1 MRDLTFPPRTMPA
14 LQSAIRFLGYVLVSA
29 HVLACGRTA
38 PPAPSVPADQPL
50 TVTIMNAKPISL
62 PVSLETI
69 AQTEGAKEIE
79 IRPRVGG
86 ILLKRLYVEGAAVKA
101 GDPLFLIDPE
111 PFQHALAEAKAQFQ
125 EHTARVVRAKTEE
138 NRQRQLLAKN
148 FVSQSAYDQAK
159 ADLAIAEAALQ
170 ATKAR
175 VRQAELNLS
184 YTTVTAP
191 VSGIT
196 GRSSFSEGTLVS
208 ANASL
213 LTSLIQ
219 LSPIWVRFSF
229 SDNELAQL
237 GEHLNEKNVHR
248 VSLILPDASEYQQE
262 GKINFAASAIDP
274 ALGTQQLRATFE
286 NTDQRILPGQFVRIR
301 VTAGKPRNVYVIP
314 QVAVMTSDFGRFVY
328 LVDENNTAIQR
339 PVTVGNWIGTDWIIL
354 NGLNPGDRVVID
366 NLIKLTPRK
375 AVEPQSPATLLPVP

>member
-1 MRDLTFPPRTMPA
+1 MSA
-14 LQSAIRFLGYVLVSA
+14 LQFSCRFLSYVLLSA
-29 HVLACGRTA
+29 HLMACGRSD
-38 PPAPSVPADQPL
+38 PSLPGASADQL
-50 TVTIMNAKPISL
+50 LAVTVLMAKPVQL

-101 GDPLFLIDPE
+101 GEPLFLIDPE
-111 PFQHALAEAKAQFQ
+111 PFQHVLAEAKAQFQ
-125 EHTARVVRAKTEE
+125 EHTARVARAKTEE

-148 FVSQSAYDQAK
+148 FISQSAYDQAK
-159 ADLAIAEAALQ
+159 ADLAIAEASLQ
-170 ATKAR
+170 AAKAR

-184 YTTVTAP
+184 YTTVKAP

-196 GRSSFSEGTLVS
+196 GRSSFSEGTLVA

-219 LSPIWVRFSF
+219 LAPIWVRFSF
-229 SDNELAQL
+229 SDNDLVQL
-237 GEHLNEKNVHR
+237 SEHLNEHNVHR
-248 VSLILPDASEYQQE
+248 VTLILPDASEYQQE
-262 GKINFAASAIDP
+262 GKINFAASSIDP

-286 NTDQRILPGQFVRIR
+286 NIDQRILPGQFVRIR
-301 VTAGKPRNVYVIP
+301 VTAGKPRNVYVVP
-314 QVAVMTSDFGRFVY
+314 QVAIMTSDFGRFVY
-328 LVDENNTAIQR
+328 LVDENNIAVQR
-339 PVTVGNWIGTDWIIL
+339 PVTVGNWIGTNWIIL

-366 NLIKLTPRK
+366 NLIKLTPGK
-375 AVEPQSPATLLPVP
+375 VVEPHLPATPSPTP

>member
-1 MRDLTFPPRTMPA
+1 M
-14 LQSAIRFLGYVLVSA
+14 
-29 HVLACGRTA
+29 
-38 PPAPSVPADQPL
+38 
-50 TVTIMNAKPISL
+50 VTIMNAKPISL

-170 ATKAR
+170 AAKAR

>member
-1 MRDLTFPPRTMPA
+1 MSA
-14 LQSAIRFLGYVLVSA
+14 LQFPCRFFTTALFCA
-29 HVLACGRTA
+29 HLIACGNNQ
-38 PPAPSVPADQPL
+38 PPSSRVASSDQPL
-50 TVTIMNAKPISL
+50 AVSVLAAKPIQL

-86 ILLKRLYVEGAAVKA
+86 ILLKRSYSEGTAVKA

-111 PFQHALAEAKAQFQ
+111 PFQHALAEVKAQLQ
-125 EHTARVVRAKTEE
+125 EHTARVAQTRINE
-138 NRQRQLLAKN
+138 NRHRQLLAKN
-148 FVSQSAYDQAK
+148 FVSQSAYDQVK

-170 ATKAR
+170 AAKAR

-184 YTTVTAP
+184 YTIVKAP

-196 GRSSFSEGTLVS
+196 GRSSFSEGALVS

-248 VSLILPDASEYQQE
+248 VTLILPDASEYQQE

-301 VTAGKPRNVYVIP
+301 VTAGKPRQVYVIP
-314 QVAVMTSDFGRFVY
+314 QVAVMTSDFGRYVY
-328 LVDENNTAIQR
+328 LADENNTAIQR
-339 PVTVGNWIGTDWIIL
+339 PVTAGNWIGTDWIIL
-354 NGLNPGDRVVID
+354 DGLNPGDRVVID
-366 NLIKLTPRK
+366 NLIKLTPGK
-375 AVEPQSPATLLPVP
+375 VVEPSPATARPSPAP